1 MVLYLGCVIGLRY
14 KVTSIALGCEDKY
27 STIAPFAKI
36 IYTDK
41 CGGLTPATNRSAA
54 IQIKTEWFFYF
65 CGAPKHTAQLTEK
78 LV

>member
-1 MVLYLGCVIGLRY
+1 MVLYLSCVIGLRY

-41 CGGLTPATNRSAA
+41 CGGATPATNRSTA
-54 IQIKTEWFFYF
+54 IQYLYRMAFIFLRHSDTHGYVDR
-65 CGAPKHTAQLTEK
+65 K

>member
-36 IYTDK
+36 RVQPFNSIYRMAF
-41 CGGLTPATNRSAA
+41 L
-54 IQIKTEWFFYF
+54 FV
-65 CGAPKHTAQLTEK
+65 KHFDTHGSVDRK

>member
-36 IYTDK
+36 IYADK
-41 CGGLTPATNRSAA
+41 CGGMTPATNRSAA
-54 IQIKTEWFFYF
+54 IQ
-65 CGAPKHTAQLTEK
+65 
-78 LV
+78 